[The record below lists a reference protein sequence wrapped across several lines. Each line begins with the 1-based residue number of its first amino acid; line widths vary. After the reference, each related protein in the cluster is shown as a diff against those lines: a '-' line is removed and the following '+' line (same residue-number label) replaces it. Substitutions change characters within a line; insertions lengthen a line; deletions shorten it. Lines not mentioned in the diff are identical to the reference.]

1 MQIKRGEKSSTSW
14 NQKSTISK
22 LKNRRRGKKN
32 NRGQEESL
40 AEFGMRNLERSE
52 ARASKPARGISGRL
66 TRKKPKHPF
75 LTRLLDARGSRGFE
89 RAGVKF
95 HVSIMRSLRQIARWQ
110 QNYF

>member
-52 ARASKPARGISGRL
+52 ASKPARGNSGRL
-66 TRKKPKHPF
+66 ARKKAK
-75 LTRLLDARGSRGFE
+75 TSILDTFAR
-89 RAGVKF
+89 RAGF
-95 HVSIMRSLRQIARWQ
+95 AGI
-110 QNYF
+110 